1 MITGHPKESRHGQA
15 AAPADLYAEL
25 LENLGEERDKPA
37 RVDLDHGAGAP
48 GAA

>member
-1 MITGHPKESRHGQA
+1 MAKPRRQQTCTPSCS
-15 AAPADLYAEL
+15 
-25 LENLGEERDKPA
+25 ENLGEERDKPA